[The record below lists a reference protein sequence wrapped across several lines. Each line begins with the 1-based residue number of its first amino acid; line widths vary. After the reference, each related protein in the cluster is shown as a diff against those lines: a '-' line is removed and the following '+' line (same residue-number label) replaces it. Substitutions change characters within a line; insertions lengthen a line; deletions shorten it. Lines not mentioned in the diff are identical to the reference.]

1 MNKELQKLLKQ
12 INDKK
17 NEVKSLVNDGKLD
30 KARAAKEE
38 LVELQ
43 NRFDLLYDLDEDE
56 QDGIENKVKDG
67 TAKQVGGDVKPDKK
81 NIVKSFVNIVKDRE
95 KFSEWQVIPEIEV
108 TCRGERLFINSVTVE
123 QYKKYISLME
133 KNDTEKFS
141 GVMFFN
147 KKIMQEMFGNEL
159 SLAAVGEIDAVE
171 FLTAIKTVHFIMQN
185 IVAEKMLSIVEVE
198 QVEKEASAF
207 DDYDR
212 ENGYEDEDEQP
223 EENQWKVCGEI
234 VDRVVKIAI
243 RLLKNSYSQ
252 CMKENIVTL
261 LDYLKFE
268 LDTINEN
275 Q

>member
-1 MNKELQKLLKQ
+1 M
-12 INDKK
+12 
-17 NEVKSLVNDGKLD
+17 
-30 KARAAKEE
+30 
-38 LVELQ
+38 
-43 NRFDLLYDLDEDE
+43 
-56 QDGIENKVKDG
+56 
-67 TAKQVGGDVKPDKK
+67 
-81 NIVKSFVNIVKDRE
+81 
-95 KFSEWQVIPEIEV
+95 IPEIEV
-108 TCRGERLFINSVTVE
+108 TCRGKRYFINSITVE

-133 KNDTEKFS
+133 KNSTEKIS

-185 IVAEKMLSIVEVE
+185 IVAEKMLNIVEVE

>member
-1 MNKELQKLLKQ
+1 M
-12 INDKK
+12 
-17 NEVKSLVNDGKLD
+17 
-30 KARAAKEE
+30 
-38 LVELQ
+38 
-43 NRFDLLYDLDEDE
+43 
-56 QDGIENKVKDG
+56 
-67 TAKQVGGDVKPDKK
+67 
-81 NIVKSFVNIVKDRE
+81 
-95 KFSEWQVIPEIEV
+95 IPEIEV
-108 TCRGERLFINSVTVE
+108 TCSGKRYFINSITVE
-123 QYKKYISLME
+123 QYKKYVSLME
-133 KNDTEKFS
+133 KNSTEKIS

-275 Q
+275 

>member
-1 MNKELQKLLKQ
+1 M
-12 INDKK
+12 
-17 NEVKSLVNDGKLD
+17 
-30 KARAAKEE
+30 
-38 LVELQ
+38 
-43 NRFDLLYDLDEDE
+43 
-56 QDGIENKVKDG
+56 
-67 TAKQVGGDVKPDKK
+67 
-81 NIVKSFVNIVKDRE
+81 
-95 KFSEWQVIPEIEV
+95 IPEIEV
-108 TCRGERLFINSVTVE
+108 TCRGKRYFINSITVE

-133 KNDTEKFS
+133 KNSTEKIS

-147 KKIMQEMFGNEL
+147 TKIVQELFGNEL
-159 SLAAVGEIDAVE
+159 TLAEIGEIDAVE

>member
-1 MNKELQKLLKQ
+1 M
-12 INDKK
+12 
-17 NEVKSLVNDGKLD
+17 
-30 KARAAKEE
+30 
-38 LVELQ
+38 
-43 NRFDLLYDLDEDE
+43 
-56 QDGIENKVKDG
+56 
-67 TAKQVGGDVKPDKK
+67 
-81 NIVKSFVNIVKDRE
+81 
-95 KFSEWQVIPEIEV
+95 IPEIEI
-108 TCRGERLFINSVTVE
+108 TCKGKRLFINSVTVE
-123 QYKKYISLME
+123 QYKKYINLME
-133 KNDTEKFS
+133 KNDTEVFS

-185 IVAEKMLSIVEVE
+185 IIAEKMLNIVEVE
-198 QVEKEASAF
+198 QIEKEHPHSMNMTVKT
-207 DDYDR
+207 DMR
-212 ENGYEDEDEQP
+212 KRNNRRKINE
-223 EENQWKVCGEI
+223 VCGEI

>member
-1 MNKELQKLLKQ
+1 M
-12 INDKK
+12 
-17 NEVKSLVNDGKLD
+17 
-30 KARAAKEE
+30 
-38 LVELQ
+38 
-43 NRFDLLYDLDEDE
+43 
-56 QDGIENKVKDG
+56 
-67 TAKQVGGDVKPDKK
+67 
-81 NIVKSFVNIVKDRE
+81 
-95 KFSEWQVIPEIEV
+95 IPEIEV
-108 TCRGERLFINSVTVE
+108 TCSGKRYFINSITVE
-123 QYKKYISLME
+123 QYKKYVSLME
-133 KNDTEKFS
+133 KNSTEKIS

-147 KKIMQEMFGNEL
+147 TKIMQELFENEL
-159 SLAAVGEIDAVE
+159 TLAEIGEIDAVE

-198 QVEKEASAF
+198 QVEKEKSAF
-207 DDYDR
+207 DEYDR
-212 ENGYEDEDEQP
+212 ENGYEDELEEP

>member
-1 MNKELQKLLKQ
+1 MQGWYDKNIHDRHVTLWDLGENDENFSDDDAEGVTLSVQVTIFSENDEVELARE
-12 INDKK
+12 I
-17 NEVKSLVNDGKLD
+17 KSL
-30 KARAAKEE
+30 
-38 LVELQ
+38 
-43 NRFDLLYDLDEDE
+43 
-56 QDGIENKVKDG
+56 
-67 TAKQVGGDVKPDKK
+67 
-81 NIVKSFVNIVKDRE
+81 
-95 KFSEWQVIPEIEV
+95 
-108 TCRGERLFINSVTVE
+108 
-123 QYKKYISLME
+123 
-133 KNDTEKFS
+133 
-141 GVMFFN
+141 
-147 KKIMQEMFGNEL
+147 
-159 SLAAVGEIDAVE
+159 
-171 FLTAIKTVHFIMQN
+171 
-185 IVAEKMLSIVEVE
+185 IVEVE

>member
-1 MNKELQKLLKQ
+1 M
-12 INDKK
+12 
-17 NEVKSLVNDGKLD
+17 
-30 KARAAKEE
+30 
-38 LVELQ
+38 
-43 NRFDLLYDLDEDE
+43 
-56 QDGIENKVKDG
+56 
-67 TAKQVGGDVKPDKK
+67 
-81 NIVKSFVNIVKDRE
+81 
-95 KFSEWQVIPEIEV
+95 IPEIEI

-123 QYKKYISLME
+123 QYKKYINLME
-133 KNDTEKFS
+133 KNDTEAFS

-147 KKIMQEMFGNEL
+147 KKIMQEMFENEL

-185 IVAEKMLSIVEVE
+185 IVAEKMLNIVEVE
-198 QVEKEASAF
+198 QVKKDE
-207 DDYDR
+207 YDR
-212 ENGYEDEDEQP
+212 ENGYEDEERP

>member
-1 MNKELQKLLKQ
+1 M
-12 INDKK
+12 
-17 NEVKSLVNDGKLD
+17 
-30 KARAAKEE
+30 
-38 LVELQ
+38 
-43 NRFDLLYDLDEDE
+43 
-56 QDGIENKVKDG
+56 
-67 TAKQVGGDVKPDKK
+67 
-81 NIVKSFVNIVKDRE
+81 
-95 KFSEWQVIPEIEV
+95 IPEIEI
-108 TCRGERLFINSVTVE
+108 TCRGERHFINSVTVE

-147 KKIMQEMFGNEL
+147 KKIMQMLFGNEL
-159 SLAAVGEIDAVE
+159 TLAEIGEIDAIE
-171 FLTAIKTVHFIMQN
+171 FMTAIKAVHFTMQQV
-185 IVAEKMLSIVEVE
+185 VAEKMLNIVEVE
-198 QVEKEASAF
+198 RVKKEVSAF
-207 DDYDR
+207 DEYDI
-212 ENGYEDEDEQP
+212 ENGYEEEQP

-252 CMKENIVTL
+252 CMKEDIVAL

>member
-1 MNKELQKLLKQ
+1 M
-12 INDKK
+12 
-17 NEVKSLVNDGKLD
+17 
-30 KARAAKEE
+30 
-38 LVELQ
+38 
-43 NRFDLLYDLDEDE
+43 
-56 QDGIENKVKDG
+56 
-67 TAKQVGGDVKPDKK
+67 
-81 NIVKSFVNIVKDRE
+81 
-95 KFSEWQVIPEIEV
+95 IPEIEV

-147 KKIMQEMFGNEL
+147 KKI
-159 SLAAVGEIDAVE
+159 IDAVE

-185 IVAEKMLSIVEVE
+185 IVAEKMLNIVEVE